1 MDMLTVCIEKGTV
14 YGHVN
19 SLYRGNVREF
29 TSICWQSALQ
39 KARRNAEKLTVCI
52 EGTQETL
59 QTICWQ
65 SALQKDSEVVEKS

>member
-39 KARRNAEKLTVCI
+39 K
-52 EGTQETL
+52 
-59 QTICWQ
+59 
-65 SALQKDSEVVEKS
+65 DSEVVEKVNSLYRRDNSS